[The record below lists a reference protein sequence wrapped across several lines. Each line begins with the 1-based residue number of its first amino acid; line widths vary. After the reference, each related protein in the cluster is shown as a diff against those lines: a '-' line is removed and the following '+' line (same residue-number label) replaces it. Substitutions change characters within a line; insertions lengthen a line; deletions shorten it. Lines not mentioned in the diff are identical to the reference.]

1 MANIETTI
9 QKIAHDFVQ
18 EVVRALVGASI
29 EEFVQLAGK
38 GVRRPASAAA
48 PSAPKALQ
56 GRPPKA
62 KAEKVEKEEKAG
74 RGKKTRNRRS
84 SEEIAALQG
93 KIVKYVYDSAKD
105 FPKGISVSEIAKA
118 LREDIDDITRPIHQA
133 VTENKI
139 RKEGIK
145 RLTRYFPV

>member
-9 QKIAHDFVQ
+9 QKIAHGFVQ
-18 EVVRALVGASI
+18 DVVRALVGASI
-29 EEFVQLAGK
+29 EEFAQLAGK
-38 GVRRPASAAA
+38 GVRRSAPAAA
-48 PSAPKALQ
+48 PSAPKAPR

-62 KAEKVEKEEKAG
+62 KAEKAEKAE
-74 RGKKTRNRRS
+74 RGKKARNRRS
-84 SEEIAALQG
+84 SEEITALQG

-139 RKEGIK
+139 RKEGLK